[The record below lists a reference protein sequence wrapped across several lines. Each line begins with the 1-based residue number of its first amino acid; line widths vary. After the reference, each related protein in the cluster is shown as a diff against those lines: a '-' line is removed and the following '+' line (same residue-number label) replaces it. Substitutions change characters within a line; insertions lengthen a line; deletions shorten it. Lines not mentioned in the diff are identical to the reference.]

1 MRYDRRLI
9 AMFYCNVQGSAEQT
23 VCNNALSALTVLQG
37 YRSPYALDA
46 AGYPQRTTAYTS
58 TDNNNSSVTAPAA
71 QQQQQ
76 QRDVYK
82 YRLPFRELR
91 AEPLQLLRAQVTAS
105 TVASLVPLARPLGL
119 EASAL
124 YALLVETLYSTACA
138 TATTTAAS
146 QQQQQQRQLPP
157 FAEVLQWLQAVKS
170 PAVACRTA
178 QWMAQQCLL
187 NSTSSTS
194 SNSSSSSSSSAIDS
208 AIAALEH
215 AVVQAK
221 LAIAQGA
228 TALPLLP
235 VRIAAQLQPTA
246 TGKHS
251 VTAVAAEEQELA
263 ADKVYKLLKHERMEL
278 RHHRVVLQHLDA
290 RYAAELSQFYGS
302 R

>member
-1 MRYDRRLI
+1 MLSS
-9 AMFYCNVQGSAEQT
+9 FVQGSAEQA

-37 YRSPYALDA
+37 YRSPCALDA
-46 AGYPQRTTAYTS
+46 AGFPLPTTAPINTI
-58 TDNNNSSVTAPAA
+58 NSSSSSNTAP

-76 QRDVYK
+76 QREVYK
-82 YRLPFRELR
+82 YRLPFRQLR
-91 AEPLQLLRAQVTAS
+91 AQPLQLLRAQVTAS

-124 YALLVETLYSTACA
+124 YALLVETLYTTVTTA
-138 TATTTAAS
+138 TATGTATTSS
-146 QQQQQQRQLPP
+146 QQQQQQQLPP
-157 FAEVLQWLQAVKS
+157 FGEVQQWLQAVKS
-170 PAVACRTA
+170 PAVACRSA
-178 QWMAQQCLL
+178 QWVAQQCLL
-187 NSTSSTS
+187 NSS
-194 SNSSSSSSSSAIDS
+194 SNTNSSSSSSSSSAIDS

-215 AVVQAK
+215 AVTQAK

-235 VRIAAQLQPTA
+235 VRIAAQSQRTETAKQETA
-246 TGKHS
+246 T
-251 VTAVAAEEQELA
+251 VTVVEEQELA
-263 ADKVYKLLKHERMEL
+263 ADKVYKVLKHERMEL

>member
-1 MRYDRRLI
+1 MLSS
-9 AMFYCNVQGSAEQT
+9 FVQGSAEQA

-37 YRSPYALDA
+37 YRSPHALDA
-46 AGYPQRTTAYTS
+46 AGFPQPPTAS
-58 TDNNNSSVTAPAA
+58 TNTVNNNSSSNTAP

-76 QRDVYK
+76 QREVYK
-82 YRLPFRELR
+82 YRLPFRQLR
-91 AEPLQLLRAQVTAS
+91 AQPLQLLRAQVTAS
-105 TVASLVPLARPLGL
+105 TVASLVPLVRPLGL

-124 YALLVETLYSTACA
+124 YALLVETLYSCAA
-138 TATTTAAS
+138 TATASTATSS
-146 QQQQQQRQLPP
+146 QQQQQQQQQQLPP
-157 FAEVLQWLQAVKS
+157 FAEVQQWLQAVKS

-178 QWMAQQCLL
+178 QWVAQQCLL
-187 NSTSSTS
+187 NS
-194 SNSSSSSSSSAIDS
+194 SNTSSSSSSSRSSSSAIDS

-215 AVVQAK
+215 AVAQAK
-221 LAIAQGA
+221 LAVAQGA

-246 TGKHS
+246 TAKQ
-251 VTAVAAEEQELA
+251 VTATVTVVEEQQLA
-263 ADKVYKLLKHERMEL
+263 ADKVYKVLKHERMEL